1 MLIARICLV
10 KYVRENIDR
19 LRLAFYENFKQ
30 YQAVHPTGQS
40 LDWEWCGTYYVFLIQ
55 HYAITIFVGIWEGH
69 GWLGNKRRRGDTIG
83 FYFNREWGQGGD
95 PPILWEVIVYSARI
109 SSDKFFKMDRGCS
122 ERLRIVEGEGE
133 NNLVRLMVLS
143 PASQSTGL

>member
-1 MLIARICLV
+1 MSEKILTGSDWHSMKTLSST
-10 KYVRENIDR
+10 
-19 LRLAFYENFKQ
+19 KQ
-30 YQAVHPTGQS
+30 YTL
-40 LDWEWCGTYYVFLIQ
+40 LDRAWIGNDVGHIMFFWYNIMLYQ
-55 HYAITIFVGIWEGH
+55 NAITIFVGIWEGH

>member
-1 MLIARICLV
+1 MSEKILTGSDWHSMKTLSSTKQYTQLDRARIGNDV
-10 KYVRENIDR
+10 GHIMFFWYNIM
-19 LRLAFYENFKQ
+19 L
-30 YQAVHPTGQS
+30 YQN
-40 LDWEWCGTYYVFLIQ
+40 
-55 HYAITIFVGIWEGH
+55 AITIFVGIWEGH
-69 GWLGNKRRRGDTIG
+69 GWLGNKRRREDTIG

-133 NNLVRLMVLS
+133 NNLVRLMVVSL
-143 PASQSTGL
+143 ASQSTGL

>member
-1 MLIARICLV
+1 MSEKILTGSDWHSMKTLSST
-10 KYVRENIDR
+10 
-19 LRLAFYENFKQ
+19 KQ
-30 YQAVHPTGQS
+30 YTQ
-40 LDWEWCGTYYVFLIQ
+40 LDRAWIGNDVGHIMFFWYNIMLYQ
-55 HYAITIFVGIWEGH
+55 NAITIFVGIWEGH

-109 SSDKFFKMDRGCS
+109 SSDKFFKMDRACS

>member
-1 MLIARICLV
+1 MSEKILTGSDWHSMKTLSST
-10 KYVRENIDR
+10 
-19 LRLAFYENFKQ
+19 KQ
-30 YQAVHPTGQS
+30 YTQ
-40 LDWEWCGTYYVFLIQ
+40 LDRAWIGNDVGHIMFFWYNIMLYQ
-55 HYAITIFVGIWEGH
+55 NAITIFVGIWEGH